1 MNVCVRMGYKVK
13 VAYIRIHSPVIIPP
27 ENTPKCTLSVTLG
40 LNRGELN
47 NFADN
52 YIKVILKIL

>member
-1 MNVCVRMGYKVK
+1 MGYKVK
-13 VAYIRIHSPVIIPP
+13 VAYIRKHSPVIIPP
-27 ENTPKCTLSVTLG
+27 ENTPKCTLSVMLG